1 MANFGCA
8 SGPNAFMPIWNV
20 IESIHTMCRQ
30 LNHKPPALQ
39 VPKGLTSEL
48 GIPLNKGNIYIA
60 KTSPPGVCKA
70 YLDQFE
76 KDLTAFLRSRSE
88 ETIPGGLMVLIFVG
102 RNEDPDYFT
111 RFVPNIWELFG
122 MILNDMVI
130 ERLIEASK
138 PDSFN
143 MPLYTPSAEEAQRVI
158 QREGLFSLRRLE
170 TFKLRWDANIDNVNK
185 GLVFDKYARGKAV
198 GESILVSQFVEAIM
212 DDLLDRLTKKV
223 AEYLDMGKGVV
234 TTLIISLTKD

>member
-39 VPKGLTSEL
+39 VF
-48 GIPLNKGNIYIA
+48 LNDLLA

-88 ETIPGGLMVLIFVG
+88 ETIPGGLMVLIFLG

-170 TFKLRWDANIDNVNK
+170 TFKLRWDANIDNANK
-185 GLVFDKYARGKAV
+185 GLVFDKYARGKYA
-198 GESILVSQFVEAIM
+198 AN
-212 DDLLDRLTKKV
+212 
-223 AEYLDMGKGVV
+223 
-234 TTLIISLTKD
+234 